1 MVVGDLKK
9 MWFSS
14 IRRIGNAKNL
24 INLTPFNW
32 LKIVSDEYVMTRY
45 DSVGMTRWLE
55 ILLCLTAELP
65 REKALNI
72 IFLSILFHLC
82 WRCAADKKKPLYV
95 NAPGFDSRPWNFLA
109 VLFGLLFFSISFF
122 SLLTGF
128 ILFTKLPLYNFASCC
143 VKRIFIFAS
152 KACEERII
160 GWWFFNFL

>member
-55 ILLCLTAELP
+55 ILLCLTAKLP

-72 IFLSILFHLC
+72 IIWVSSFIFADVAQQIRRSLCISTLRGSTPGRGIFGRVVWIVILF
-82 WRCAADKKKPLYV
+82 
-95 NAPGFDSRPWNFLA
+95 NF
-109 VLFGLLFFSISFF
+109 FF

-152 KACEERII
+152 KACEERTI

>member
-55 ILLCLTAELP
+55 ILLCLTAKLA
-65 REKALNI
+65 REKAFNI
-72 IFLSILFHLC
+72 II
-82 WRCAADKKKPLYV
+82 W
-95 NAPGFDSRPWNFLA
+95 
-109 VLFGLLFFSISFF
+109 IS
-122 SLLTGF
+122 S
-128 ILFTKLPLYNFASCC
+128 
-143 VKRIFIFAS
+143 FIFADVAQQIRRS
-152 KACEERII
+152 LVCQRSGARLPAVEFFGRVVWIVI
-160 GWWFFNFL
+160 LYFFFFPIDWFHFIYKVAPLQLRELLR

>member
-72 IFLSILFHLC
+72 IFLSFLFHLC

-95 NAPGFDSRPWNFLA
+95 NAPGFDSRPWKF
-109 VLFGLLFFSISFF
+109 FGRVVWIV
-122 SLLTGF
+122 
-128 ILFTKLPLYNFASCC
+128 ILFNFFFFPIDWFHFIYKVAPLQL
-143 VKRIFIFAS
+143 R
-152 KACEERII
+152 ELLR
-160 GWWFFNFL
+160 

>member
-45 DSVGMTRWLE
+45 DSVGMTRWLK
-55 ILLCLTAELP
+55 ILLCLTAKLP

-72 IFLSILFHLC
+72 IIWIPS
-82 WRCAADKKKPLYV
+82 
-95 NAPGFDSRPWNFLA
+95 
-109 VLFGLLFFSISFF
+109 
-122 SLLTGF
+122 
-128 ILFTKLPLYNFASCC
+128 
-143 VKRIFIFAS
+143 FIFADVAQQIRRS
-152 KACEERII
+152 LYMSTLRGSTPGRGIFGRVVWI
-160 GWWFFNFL
+160 VILLNFFFFPIDWFHFIYKVAPLQLRELLR